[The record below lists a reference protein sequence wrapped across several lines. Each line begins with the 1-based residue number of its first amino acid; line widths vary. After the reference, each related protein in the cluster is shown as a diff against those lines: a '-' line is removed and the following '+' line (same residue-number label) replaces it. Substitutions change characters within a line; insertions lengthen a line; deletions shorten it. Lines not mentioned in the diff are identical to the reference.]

1 MACYLAFITQ
11 AITANFVPLLFIK
24 FRTDLHISY
33 GEIALIP
40 IAFFLTQ
47 LFVDFFC
54 ARFVDAMLR
63 GLIESIEDE
72 DGSGIDEPGITIV
85 RPDNSYLI
93 IGLSEIKNIEI
104 IPKVGDRN
112 GKR

>member
-1 MACYLAFITQ
+1 MTEREFTSFKDVDEEILITC
-11 AITANFVPLLFIK
+11 K
-24 FRTDLHISY
+24 D
-33 GEIALIP
+33 G
-40 IAFFLTQ
+40 
-47 LFVDFFC
+47 D
-54 ARFVDAMLR
+54 MLR